1 MRNDTKNPMR
11 KFFCFKWHLWTS
23 KDMLILSFHNTGR
36 SYRIVRRALKVRRML
51 AYGYKRRQKLR
62 HITHQRTFQ
71 KPHLKRNW
79 LDSWVDSAMDK
90 YYSR

>member
-1 MRNDTKNPMR
+1 MIRSPNPMR

-23 KDMLILSFHNTGR
+23 KDMINLSYSSYSCQSQILVS
-36 SYRIVRRALKVRRML
+36 RAFRHRRML